1 LNQSVGQIGT
11 ALRGAGIITQVM
23 VAAHKIKLRVQ
34 FAGNKREVFR
44 WQIAAGKNQVDVC
57 KLPSIKLIMQDG
69 LNPI

>member
-1 LNQSVGQIGT
+1 
-11 ALRGAGIITQVM
+11 M
-23 VAAHKIKLRVQ
+23 VAAHKIKRPVQ